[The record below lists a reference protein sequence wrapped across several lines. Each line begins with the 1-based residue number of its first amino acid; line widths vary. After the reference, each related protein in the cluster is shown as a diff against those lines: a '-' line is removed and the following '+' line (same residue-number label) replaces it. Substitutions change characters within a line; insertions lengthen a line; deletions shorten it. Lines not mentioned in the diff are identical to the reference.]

1 MRKDKLRPV
10 LYILSFIIALQAAI
24 PAYINSSFIEQYL
37 SSEKLTGLLYTIASI
52 LTVAGLLLIPIFLKK
67 IGNFTATLFISLL
80 SGIALLILTFSHSLH
95 FVLSSFIIYLILS
108 SIIFFNLDIFLEQQ
122 SDDEHTGNIRGI
134 HLSIINVAWVISP
147 LIASLLLTNGD
158 YWKIYLTASFLSVPF
173 VFLLMLGGVRK
184 FKDPSYKTPPFL
196 RTFKK
201 IKERKNV
208 YKIFMVR
215 FLLNFFYAWM
225 VIYTPLYLHKY
236 IGFDW
241 QTIGII
247 FTIMLLP
254 FILFELPLG
263 NLADKKYGEKEILN
277 TGIIIMALSTIM
289 LSFLST
295 STFWVWAIIL
305 FMTRAG
311 ASAIEIAS
319 ESYFFK
325 HVDAKEAD
333 IISFFRITSPLA
345 YSLAPLAAFIILYF
359 ISFNLIFIVLG
370 ITILFG
376 LRYGLTIKD
385 TK

>member
-1 MRKDKLRPV
+1 MKKNKLRPI
-10 LYILSFIIALQAAI
+10 LYILSFFVALQAAI
-24 PAYINSSFIEQYL
+24 PAYINSSFIEQHL
-37 SSEKLTGLLYTIASI
+37 LSEKLTGLLYTIASI
-52 LTVAGLLLIPIFLKK
+52 LTIAGLLLIPVLLKK
-67 IGNFTATLFISLL
+67 IGNFTTTLFISIL
-80 SGIALLILTFSHSLH
+80 SGITLLILTFSHNLH

-122 SDDEHTGNIRGI
+122 SDDKHTGNIRGI

-147 LIASLLLTNGD
+147 LIASFLLTNGG
-158 YWKIYLTASFLSVPF
+158 YWKVYLTASLLSIPLV
-173 VFLLMLGGVRK
+173 LLLVLGGTRK

-196 RTFKK
+196 KTFKE
-201 IKERKNV
+201 IKRRKNV

-225 VIYTPLYLHKY
+225 VIYTPLYLYKY
-236 IGFDW
+236 IGFSW
-241 QTIGII
+241 QTIGVI

-277 TGIIIMALSTIM
+277 IGIIIMAFSTIL
-289 LSFLST
+289 LSFLNT
-295 STFWVWAIIL
+295 STFWIWAIVL

-325 HVDAKEAD
+325 HVDAKEAE

-345 YSLAPLAAFIILYF
+345 YSLAPLAAFIILSF
-359 ISFNLIFIVLG
+359 LSFNLIFIVLG
-370 ITILFG
+370 IIILFG
-376 LRYGLTIKD
+376 LKYGLTIKD